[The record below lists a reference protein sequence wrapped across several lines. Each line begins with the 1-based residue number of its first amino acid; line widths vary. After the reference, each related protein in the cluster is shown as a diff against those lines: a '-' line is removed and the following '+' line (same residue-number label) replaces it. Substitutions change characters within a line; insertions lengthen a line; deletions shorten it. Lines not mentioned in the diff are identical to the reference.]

1 MIVKSLMVE
10 MLIGLDFMEICTQIR
25 GQRLYQL
32 PLTWICIFCGIL
44 TTINVYKKSTNLVTW
59 DFIQF

>member
-25 GQRLYQL
+25 GQRLY
-32 PLTWICIFCGIL
+32 
-44 TTINVYKKSTNLVTW
+44 
-59 DFIQF
+59 